1 MRYMAVACDYDG
13 TLALDGSVDHATLDA
28 LHRLRSSG
36 RQLILVTGRRLA
48 ELLSVFGHADIF
60 DLVVAENGAT
70 LYEPKGQTEKA
81 LAEPLPESFIRLLRE
96 HEVEPLEVGR
106 VVVATWQPHEN
117 VILRTIQELGL
128 ELQVIFNKGA
138 VMVLPAGINK
148 ASGLRAA
155 LEKLKLSAHNLVGV
169 GDAEN
174 DHAFLSLCECS
185 VAVANALPAIKENAD
200 WITKGDHG
208 AGVVEL
214 IEEILKNDLSHLDS
228 GLSRHHIVVGMRDAG
243 QAVKMSPY
251 GHNVL
256 VAGTSGAGK
265 STLAASILEQLVDSD
280 YQCCVIDSEGDYESF
295 ENVLV
300 LGNKDRAPSVNEVL
314 QILETPL
321 TKPVVNL
328 LGLPLRDRPAFLT
341 ALLPGIQE
349 LRRRFGRPHWLIVDE
364 AHHMLGRE
372 SKPAGLTLSDEMH
385 GMIFITVHP
394 KDLSPSILSMTDEVI
409 AIGKEPLKI
418 LQKIDPDVAKQS
430 NLAER
435 GSEETNQA
443 VFWSRRDMD
452 VPFKISTI
460 PTGTERRRH
469 RRKYAE
475 GDIPPQKSFYFRGPE
490 NKLNLRASNLTV
502 FLQLGEG
509 VDAATWNYH
518 LHRGDYGRWFREVI
532 KDPELADETS
542 RIQKLPH
549 LTAAES
555 RALIKAAVEKTYTSH
570 VKADDVEE

>member
-1 MRYMAVACDYDG
+1 
-13 TLALDGSVDHATLDA
+13 
-28 LHRLRSSG
+28 
-36 RQLILVTGRRLA
+36 
-48 ELLSVFGHADIF
+48 
-60 DLVVAENGAT
+60 
-70 LYEPKGQTEKA
+70 
-81 LAEPLPESFIRLLRE
+81 
-96 HEVEPLEVGR
+96 
-106 VVVATWQPHEN
+106 
-117 VILRTIQELGL
+117 
-128 ELQVIFNKGA
+128 
-138 VMVLPAGINK
+138 MVLPAGINK

-409 AIGKEPLKI
+409 ALGKEPLKI
-418 LQKIDPDVAKQS
+418 LQKIDPD
-430 NLAER
+430 
-435 GSEETNQA
+435 
-443 VFWSRRDMD
+443 
-452 VPFKISTI
+452 
-460 PTGTERRRH
+460 
-469 RRKYAE
+469 
-475 GDIPPQKSFYFRGPE
+475 
-490 NKLNLRASNLTV
+490 
-502 FLQLGEG
+502 
-509 VDAATWNYH
+509 AATVSY
-518 LHRGDYGRWFREVI
+518 
-532 KDPELADETS
+532 T
-542 RIQKLPH
+542 H
-549 LTAAES
+549 LTLPTIS
-555 RALIKAAVEKTYTSH
+555 SV
-570 VKADDVEE
+570 